1 MITKSREQG
10 VFGNFDVME
19 LSDKQLR
26 FIHSRKKLISYGKY
40 LVVFLGILFVA
51 FLGWMYYRVPLL
63 INPYEVISRLES
75 SSLDK
80 NTMIL
85 MAGMLP
91 IMVLIALFLLGVLI
105 IFLIIAMSN
114 EQRYIEI
121 IDLVTDRKIENA
133 KKM

>member
-1 MITKSREQG
+1 
-10 VFGNFDVME
+10 ME
-19 LSDKQLR
+19 LSDKQMK
-26 FIHSRKKLISYGKY
+26 FIRSRRKLISYGKY

-63 INPYEVISRLES
+63 VNPYEVISRLES

-85 MAGMLP
+85 MAGTLP
-91 IMVLIALFLLGVLI
+91 IMVLVTISLLGVLI

-114 EQRYIEI
+114 EAKYIKI
-121 IDLVTDRKIENA
+121 IEKVIEN
-133 KKM
+133 KKEIPKVTRLKDKPSV